1 MYFIERILDDIKQGL
16 EQLFP
21 DEKNII
27 SVKRTTDPNFGDFYT
42 NIAFILAKNKKR
54 NPNEIAN
61 EIKNNLTVKGVNID
75 VVKGFVNFKL
85 DPCFFVDKVIEEVL
99 ENNDYAF
106 SNEGR
111 GRLVVIEHTSA
122 NPNKPLHLG
131 HVRCAVIGDS
141 LVRLY
146 KAFGHDVD
154 TQFYVNDLGRQVA
167 ESFYGWKYLKN
178 KETKKEKFD
187 WFLGE
192 IYTYVHNNV
201 EEDKIDEVLRKI
213 EDIGSEDYED
223 LRKMVELC
231 LECQLKS
238 LEQLG
243 ICFDRLVF
251 ESDLVRCSV
260 FEETKNLLIEKGY
273 LVLVSEEDKIKIK
286 KQGKYLDPSEYKG
299 CYILK
304 LEDFGFDDL
313 VFIRSN
319 GVATYTARDIAYAL
333 WKLGIIKD
341 KIKFRKKDYVFV
353 SGLEGENFIINNPY
367 MAISVIANEQDYA
380 QGIVKTTIGIIDPDK
395 AKKYIHIP
403 FGLVQR
409 KDVKLSSRKGTW
421 KGFTIYD
428 IFELLDNVLKDS
440 IPDKVKRRSIVSSVI
455 RYELLKYEQK
465 ENIKIDPKEMTDING
480 NTAIYLLYAYVRA
493 VNILNKMENFKPE
506 TRIYEKIKNE
516 KESIEL
522 VKKFSFLPLVLKNS
536 LKENSVKPICDYM
549 FEISRLFNHWYTL
562 YPVVKENSLARATI
576 VLCFKKILE
585 NLFGIIGIKPVDRL

>member
-1 MYFIERILDDIKQGL
+1 MYFIEQILDEIKQKL

-21 DEKNII
+21 ENKDII
-27 SVKRTTDPNFGDFYT
+27 SIKRTTDPNFGDFYT
-42 NIAFILAKNKKR
+42 NIAFILAKKEKK
-54 NPNEIAN
+54 NPNEIASY
-61 EIKNNLTVKGVNID
+61 IKNNLEIPGVSID
-75 VVKGFVNFKL
+75 IVKGFVNFIL
-85 DPCFFVDKVIEEVL
+85 DPGVFVDEVIKEIL
-99 ENNDYAF
+99 EKKDYGF
-106 SNEGR
+106 SNEGQ

-146 KAFGHDVD
+146 RAFGHRLDI
-154 TQFYVNDLGRQVA
+154 QFYVNDLGRQVA

-178 KETKKEKFD
+178 KEIKKEKFD

-201 EEDKIDEVLRKI
+201 EEDRIDEVLRKI
-213 EDIGSEDYED
+213 EDIDSEDYKD
-223 LRKMVELC
+223 LREMVELC

-243 ICFDRLVF
+243 IYFDRLVF

-273 LVLVSEEDKIKIK
+273 LMLVTKEKNIRIK
-286 KQGKYLDPSEYKG
+286 KQGKYVDPSEYKG

-353 SGLEGENFIINNPY
+353 SNIEGEDFVINDPY

-380 QGIVKTTIGIIDPDK
+380 QGIVKTAIGMIDPNR
-395 AKKYIHIP
+395 AKKYLHIP

-409 KDVKLSSRKGTW
+409 KDIKLSSRKGTW

-440 IPDKVKRRSIVSSVI
+440 IPDNDKRRSIVSSVI

-493 VNILNKMENFKPE
+493 VNILNKMGEFKPE
-506 TRIYEKIKNE
+506 TKIYEQIKNE

-522 VKKFSFLPLVLKNS
+522 IKKFLFLPLVLKNC

-562 YPVVKENSLARATI
+562 YPVIKENSIPRATI

-585 NLFGIIGIKPVDRL
+585 NLFNIIGIEPVDRL

>member
-1 MYFIERILDDIKQGL
+1 MYFIEQILDEIKQKL

-21 DEKNII
+21 ENKDII
-27 SVKRTTDPNFGDFYT
+27 SIKRTTDPNFGDFYT
-42 NIAFILAKNKKR
+42 NIAFILAKKEKK
-54 NPNEIAN
+54 NPNEIASY
-61 EIKNNLTVKGVNID
+61 IKNNLEIPGVSID
-75 VVKGFVNFKL
+75 IVKGFVNFIL
-85 DPCFFVDKVIEEVL
+85 DPGVFVDEVIKEIL
-99 ENNDYAF
+99 EKKDYGF
-106 SNEGR
+106 SNEGQ

-146 KAFGHDVD
+146 RAFGHRLDI
-154 TQFYVNDLGRQVA
+154 QFYVNDLGRQVA

-178 KETKKEKFD
+178 KEIKKEKFD

-201 EEDKIDEVLRKI
+201 EEDRIDEVLRKI
-213 EDIGSEDYED
+213 EDIDSEDYKD
-223 LRKMVELC
+223 LREMVELC

-243 ICFDRLVF
+243 IYFDRLVF

-273 LVLVSEEDKIKIK
+273 LMLVTKEKNIRIK
-286 KQGKYLDPSEYKG
+286 KQGKYVDPSEYKG

-353 SGLEGENFIINNPY
+353 SNIEGEDFVINDPY
-367 MAISVIANEQDYA
+367 TTISVIANEQDYA
-380 QGIVKTTIGIIDPDK
+380 QGIVKTAIGMIDPNR
-395 AKKYIHIP
+395 AKKYLHIP

-409 KDVKLSSRKGTW
+409 KDIKLSSRKGTW

-440 IPDKVKRRSIVSSVI
+440 IPDNDKRRSIVSSVI

-493 VNILNKMENFKPE
+493 VNILNKMGEFKPE
-506 TRIYEKIKNE
+506 TKIYEQIKNE

-522 VKKFSFLPLVLKNS
+522 IKKFLFLPLVLKNC
-536 LKENSVKPICDYM
+536 LKENSVKPMCDYM

-562 YPVVKENSLARATI
+562 YPVIKENSIPRATI

-585 NLFGIIGIKPVDRL
+585 NLFNIIGIEPVDRL